1 MENPVKAIQKYYDET
16 IEQLKKCTWPTPKE
30 LYDSTVVVVCTLVIT
45 TVFVM
50 VTDWVCEAAVRYI
63 TGGY

>member
-1 MENPVKAIQKYYDET
+1 MSNPILAIQKYYGET
-16 IEQLKKCTWPTPKE
+16 IEQLKKCSWPTRKE
-30 LYDSTVVVVCTLVIT
+30 LYDSTLVVVSSLVIL

-50 VTDWVCEAAVRYI
+50 LVDWICGTGVRFI